1 MPREISRNPS
11 FTPSPKLR
19 AHLNEHR
26 EGVTERLNNL
36 FDRYDH
42 LVRSCAI
49 PLEPAEK
56 QVLLNVM
63 SGSFVDPSFIE
74 CLAQEVLDSDDYSEG
89 TPAAISLYG
98 KCKIASYPV
107 LLATIERLG
116 F

>member
-1 MPREISRNPS
+1 MSREISRNPS

-56 QVLLNVM
+56 QVLLNVL
-63 SGSFVDPSFIE
+63 SGSFVEPSFIE
-74 CLAQEVLDSDDYSEG
+74 CLAQEVLDSDDYAEG
-89 TPAAISLYG
+89 TPAAISLYE
-98 KCKIASYPV
+98 KCKANAYPA

>member
-1 MPREISRNPS
+1 MSREISRNPS

-19 AHLNEHR
+19 DHLNEHR

-56 QVLLNVM
+56 QVLLNVL
-63 SGSFVDPSFIE
+63 SGSFVEPSFIE
-74 CLAQEVLDSDDYSEG
+74 CLAQEVLDSDDYAEG
-89 TPAAISLYG
+89 NSSAKSLYE
-98 KCKIASYPV
+98 KCKSATYPQ
-107 LLATIERLG
+107 LLAIVERLG